1 MLNAQDFS
9 AKLVA
14 GLDFT
19 NAGTI
24 KTSMQTAVVA
34 VLEEVRNRDARI
46 TALEK
51 ELVEVKRPKP
61 AEPKTTRA
69 FKGTPFT
76 GERDSLEV
84 AEFLQQVRLFVT
96 MNNYDEVQHQRVLL
110 SGLRG
115 TAHKAVTTW
124 MQDPA
129 HAGAS
134 HQEIGKFL

>member
-1 MLNAQDFS
+1 MSTAQEFS
-9 AKLVA
+9 TKLVA
-14 GLDFT
+14 GLDFS

-24 KTSMQTAVVA
+24 KASMQTAIMA
-34 VLEEVRNRDARI
+34 VLEEVKERDGRI

-51 ELVEVKRPKP
+51 ELAESKKPKP
-61 AEPKTTRA
+61 VEPKTTRA

-76 GERDSLEV
+76 GERDSPEV

-115 TAHKAVTTW
+115 TAHKAVTT
-124 MQDPA
+124 
-129 HAGAS
+129 
-134 HQEIGKFL
+134 